1 MAGHEA
7 LLRRDPV
14 GGDFLEILVRR
25 WRPAARIRA
34 AGHLALRRRTRPALP
49 PVSGQRRI
57 IAGTS
62 LSFTSRLNA
71 GMSASSTAFSR
82 SSCTCSAADNSSNTC
97 TDCAV
102 GAASALATTPA
113 SDAILLFNRIG

>member
-14 GGDFLEILVRR
+14 GGDCLEILVGC

-34 AGHLALRRRTRPALP
+34 AGHLALRRGTRPALP
-49 PVSGQRRI
+49 PVSDQRRI

-62 LSFTSRLNA
+62 LSFTSLLNA
-71 GMSASSTAFSR
+71 GMSVSSTAFNR
-82 SSCTCSAADNSSNTC
+82 SSCTCSAAASSLNTC
-97 TDCAV
+97 SDCAV

-113 SDAILLFNRIG
+113 SAAILLFSRIG